1 MQEQRQ
7 SDDYCEHTAHIVER
21 IYNLFHGLCANRRT
35 SDEVLRYFR
44 SNCNDFLVRHLSAMP
59 FRQHRE
65 DHMLHAMSHLMN
77 CVSIEIKL
85 AAMHGQTTR
94 YYLLC
99 EVLLAVHTETQRNG
113 QHLPLEVS
121 NTLLLQTSSGSGP
134 NYFNASDAL
143 PGRIMLSKTLST
155 LHVNR
160 LLDSLI
166 LETQSLSHPSLNFFD
181 EALIAKLMVDC
192 ESKSSA
198 ISGAGMINVHKLHDI
213 LHDEL
218 YHVQSTIASGQR
230 KEIVKEIKVLLQ
242 HAIQMN
248 CVRMQRC
255 AIYNFMNAWCRLVQ
269 VLFGIMPDT
278 VMPVIVRKQ
287 HIIDITEKIL
297 LKVEPQQP
305 LIKISI
311 QVTETVL
318 LLLANLRRCYY
329 QLEDQRALDEHGN
342 VVCLSDDAAAAQN
355 GADWA
360 ASAAAAA
367 GGGGGAGAGAA
378 GALNGQL
385 QSGNGNAGVSV
396 SYVNNNAGNGNS
408 SNMRFILKRL
418 IDWIM
423 TTEVKSQKLSINVYG
438 ALLNCLRI
446 VKRVRT
452 KEQIEYNNT

>member
-1 MQEQRQ
+1 MSQLTSLRQEQRQ

-21 IYNLFHGLCANRRT
+21 IYNLFYGLCANRRT
-35 SDEVLRYFR
+35 SDEILRYFR
-44 SNCNDFLVRHLSAMP
+44 SSCNDFLVRHLSAMP
-59 FRQHRE
+59 FRQHQE

-85 AAMHGQTTR
+85 AASHGQTTR

-99 EVLLAVHTETQRNG
+99 DVLLAVHTESQRNG

-121 NTLLLQTSSGSGP
+121 NTLLLQTPTASST

-143 PGRIMLSKTLST
+143 PARIMLPKTSSA

-160 LLDSLI
+160 LLDSLT
-166 LETQSLSHPSLNFFD
+166 LETQSLSHPTLNFFD

-192 ESKSSA
+192 EVKSSV
-198 ISGAGMINVHKLHDI
+198 ISGGAGGGTGMINVHKLHDI

-218 YHVQSTIASGQR
+218 RHVQSTIASGQR
-230 KEIVKEIKVLLQ
+230 KEIVQEITVLLQ
-242 HAIQMN
+242 HAIQLN
-248 CVRMQRC
+248 CVRMQRF
-255 AIYNFMNAWCRLVQ
+255 AIYNFMSAWCRLVQ
-269 VLFGIMPDT
+269 VLFGIMPEA
-278 VMPVIVRKQ
+278 VLPVNVRKQ
-287 HIIDITEKIL
+287 HIIDIIEKIL

-342 VVCLSDDAAAAQN
+342 VVCLVDMPSVDAVAGQN
-355 GADWA
+355 AADW
-360 ASAAAAA
+360 
-367 GGGGGAGAGAA
+367 GPG

-385 QSGNGNAGVSV
+385 QSGSANGNGNGNGYANGNA
-396 SYVNNNAGNGNS
+396 NGNS
-408 SNMRFILKRL
+408 SNLRFILKRL

-423 TTEVKSQKLSINVYG
+423 TSEVKSQKLSINIYG

-446 VKRVRT
+446 LKRVRS
-452 KEQIEYNNT
+452 KEQMEYNNK